1 MSIEVI
7 EKMKMYYPAIT
18 PVILKEKRKLSI
30 LQRYT
35 NGKTTLVTG
44 VPIFDDSGRI
54 TRVICNAKDLDEIN
68 SVTKYLNESST
79 GNGKQDDKIHSHG
92 KNLIIASNVM
102 KRIMNSLV
110 QVAKADSTVLITGE
124 SGVGKDVVAHYI
136 HENSPRVNHEF
147 VHINCGAIPEPLLE
161 SELFGYESGAFTG
174 AKKSGKTGLIEVANK
189 GTLFLDEIAEM
200 PANLQVKLLQVL
212 QTKCV
217 TRVGGTEPIDVDV
230 RIISATNKDL
240 GKLVKTGK
248 FRLDLYYRLNV
259 IPVHVPPLRERKD
272 DIMPL
277 AENFLERLNK
287 RYQKNVQLMPDVIQ
301 VMLNY
306 SWPGNIREL
315 ENLIERIVVVST
327 KNKIT
332 IEDLPYISHSLYVD
346 KPVVVN
352 KVIPLNQA
360 INDLEQ
366 QMVSLAYKKCKNSY
380 KLGKI
385 LGISQSSAHRKIKKY
400 IKESNEK
407 EYNSSVNYSN
417 PPMN

>member
-1 MSIEVI
+1 
-7 EKMKMYYPAIT
+7 
-18 PVILKEKRKLSI
+18 
-30 LQRYT
+30 
-35 NGKTTLVTG
+35 
-44 VPIFDDSGRI
+44 
-54 TRVICNAKDLDEIN
+54 
-68 SVTKYLNESST
+68 
-79 GNGKQDDKIHSHG
+79 
-92 KNLIIASNVM
+92 
-102 KRIMNSLV
+102 
-110 QVAKADSTVLITGE
+110 
-124 SGVGKDVVAHYI
+124 
-136 HENSPRVNHEF
+136 
-147 VHINCGAIPEPLLE
+147 PEPLLE

-332 IEDLPYISHSLYVD
+332 IEDLPYFYSLYVD